1 MLFTF
6 KEFVL
11 FSEKL
16 DRANSKARSNSAP
29 ATPRESERIAFVQSA
44 ALTWLSS
51 AANEVE
57 GTHPVEFV
65 RANFSRRVALARSND
80 PSSATRHAGRDDC
93 NRDAHAGFAAA
104 HG

>member
-1 MLFTF
+1 VLLVF

-16 DRANSKARSNSAP
+16 DRANAKACSNSAP
-29 ATPRESERIAFVQSA
+29 ATHREPERIAFVQSA

-57 GTHPVEFV
+57 GNHPVEFV
-65 RANFSRRVALARSND
+65 RANFSRRFALARSND
-80 PSSATRHAGRDDC
+80 PSSATRPRGGHDC
-93 NRDAHAGFAAA
+93 NRDAQAGFAAA